1 MIKTQQQLVAQLLAE
16 KQERLKELASWSF
29 KELNEMKNR
38 YYESFKETNSE
49 VVWEKLQ
56 IVSEAIDIKTGNKEQ
71 AWDYLS

>member
-29 KELNEMKNR
+29 DELHEMKKR

>member
-1 MIKTQQQLVAQLLAE
+1 MIKTQRQLIAQLLAG
-16 KQERLKELASWSF
+16 KQEHLKELSSWSF

>member
-1 MIKTQQQLVAQLLAE
+1 MIKTQRQLIAQLLAG
-16 KQERLKELASWSF
+16 KQERLKELSSWSF